1 MRLAWLIGWK
11 DCLVRFQNRTVLMFV
26 VIMPLAMTLATGY
39 AFKGLE
45 AGSITAKVAVIV
57 EDQTPSTEVAAALD
71 SLKNWPPL
79 AVEESQDEARLGA
92 HIDLIEVADR
102 QRAEAQVVAGELDGT
117 IVVPKGFS
125 AAIAEKREAT
135 LEVIVPANPS
145 LQRSVV
151 ESAVDRLTQVL
162 KQGDPRPVAT
172 AVIPVGERQK
182 LRFNSFSQA
191 VAGNGV
197 VFIIMN
203 CMTSGGVALVRERRQ
218 NTLAR
223 LMIAPVGRRTLIF
236 GKTIGVYIVGLV
248 QAILVFGFGAIF
260 WSVLQ
265 GVDVLAVVLVTLL
278 VILVG
283 CSLGMLLSAIA
294 RREETV
300 EALSAPVA
308 LLMTALGGGMFP
320 LELGPKWL
328 QQASFTLPTGWAM
341 NAYHQL
347 LWLEGTTLTS
357 VLPHL
362 GVLSAFAA
370 VFFGLGV
377 WFLRWE

>member
-45 AGSITAKVAVIV
+45 AGSITARVALIV
-57 EDQTPSTEVAAALD
+57 EDASPSQEVQDALEGMR
-71 SLKNWPPL
+71 NWPPKQ
-79 AVEESQDEARLGA
+79 SDTQDEARLGA
-92 HIDLIEVADR
+92 HIDYIEVADR
-102 QRAEAQVVAGELDGT
+102 QQASAQVEAGELHGA
-117 IVVPKGFS
+117 IVVPQGFS
-125 AAIAEKREAT
+125 EALEEDREAK
-135 LEVIVPANPS
+135 LELIVAANPS

-151 ESAVDRLTQVL
+151 ESAIDRLTQVL
-162 KQGDPRPVAT
+162 KQGNPRPVVAT
-172 AVIPVGERQK
+172 MTPVGERQK

-223 LMIAPVGRRTLIF
+223 LMIAPVGRGTLIF

-260 WSVLQ
+260 W
-265 GVDVLAVVLVTLL
+265 GIFKDVDVLAVALVTLL

-320 LELGPKWL
+320 LELGPAWL
-328 QQASFTLPTGWAM
+328 KQASFFLPTGWAM
-341 NAYHQL
+341 DGYHQL
-347 LWLEGTTLTS
+347 LWLEGTTLTT

-370 VFFGLGV
+370 VFFALGV